1 MRMVLQASPGLLD
14 LATSQQ
20 VNETVSSSQDMD
32 MVGVGAE
39 DAYDVNLQVAGV
51 FIIMAA
57 SVLGM
62 GLSYAFGSDAQ
73 APSNGLLYLSL
84 QMLKGCGVG
93 VIISTALI
101 HLIGEAFEPFELSGF
116 DELYPAWPM
125 VFAMIG
131 MFAMAILEYIH
142 HRLEMRSRVLFASE
156 RAGEVEMAKSG
167 GKTSKSSA
175 LEVTENPVA
184 DEPADLDKSGIVD
197 QPISKSL
204 AAKQRSAI
212 LVEASILIHSVLIGF
227 DMGLQTK
234 SVWIPLV
241 IAISFHQFFEGFAVG
256 QIVLDAQ
263 FTFWKKFAMTAF
275 YSLTTSVGIV
285 IGICTYTGEG
295 YDGQSKGANITIGII
310 DSICGGLLLYTGM
323 SVFWTEWFVVNPEMC
338 LSDSLTPP
346 TMGFLGVFLGMLI
359 MSVIGIWA

>member
-1 MRMVLQASPGLLD
+1 MVLQASPGLLD

-39 DAYDVNLQVAGV
+39 DAYDVNLQAAGV

-101 HLIGEAFEPFELSGF
+101 HLIGEAYEPFEDAGMS
-116 DELYPAWPM
+116 EIYEQWPM
-125 VFAMIG
+125 VFAMVG
-131 MFAMAILEYIH
+131 MFLMAILEFVH
-142 HRLEMRSRVLFASE
+142 HRLEFRSRHHVAS
-156 RAGEVEMAKSG
+156 AAEVEHPDA
-167 GKTSKSSA
+167 TLPA
-175 LEVTENPVA
+175 EVTLNPLQGDGAHHESEKEVVTKSVA
-184 DEPADLDKSGIVD
+184 S
-197 QPISKSL
+197 
-204 AAKQRSAI
+204 KQRSAV
-212 LVEASILIHSVLIGF
+212 LVELSILIHSVLIGF
-227 DMGLQTK
+227 DLGLQTK
-234 SVWIPLV
+234 SQWVPLV
-241 IAISFHQFFEGFAVG
+241 IAITFHQFFEGFAVG

-275 YSLTTSVGIV
+275 YSLTTSVGIA
-285 IGICTYTGEG
+285 IGIATYL
-295 YDGQSKGANITIGII
+295 GQK
-310 DSICGGLLLYTGM
+310 
-323 SVFWTEWFVVNPEMC
+323 
-338 LSDSLTPP
+338 
-346 TMGFLGVFLGMLI
+346 
-359 MSVIGIWA
+359 

>member
-1 MRMVLQASPGLLD
+1 MARTVLQATEDIMEAALNQTEKEL
-14 LATSQQ
+14 
-20 VNETVSSSQDMD
+20 
-32 MVGVGAE
+32 
-39 DAYDVNLQVAGV
+39 DAYEEDPYDLGLQIGGV

-57 SVLGM
+57 SIAGM
-62 GLSYAFGSDAQ
+62 GTSYLFGSDADCDRKS
-73 APSNGLLYLSL
+73 ALYLIL
-84 QMLKGCGVG
+84 TLMRGVGVG
-93 VIISTALI
+93 VIICTALI

-184 DEPADLDKSGIVD
+184 DQPANLDQSGIVD

-212 LVEASILIHSVLIGF
+212 LVELSILIHSVLIGF

-241 IAISFHQFFEGFAVG
+241 IAISFHQFFEGFAVA
-256 QIVLDAQ
+256 QILLDAK
-263 FTFWKKFAMTAF
+263 FGFWKKFAMTAF

-285 IGICTYTGEG
+285 IGICTYTGHG
-295 YDGQSKGANITIGII
+295 YDGQSKSANITIGII

>member
-1 MRMVLQASPGLLD
+1 MVLQASPGLLD

-101 HLIGEAFEPFELSGF
+101 HLIGEAYEPFEDAGMS
-116 DELYPAWPM
+116 EIYEQWPM
-125 VFAMIG
+125 VFAMVG
-131 MFAMAILEYIH
+131 MFLMAILEFVH
-142 HRLEMRSRVLFASE
+142 HRLEFRSRHYDAS
-156 RAGEVEMAKSG
+156 AAEVEHPDATLPAEGMPA
-167 GKTSKSSA
+167 
-175 LEVTENPVA
+175 EVTLNPLQGDGAHHESDKEVVTKSVA
-184 DEPADLDKSGIVD
+184 S
-197 QPISKSL
+197 
-204 AAKQRSAI
+204 KQRSAV
-212 LVEASILIHSVLIGF
+212 LVELSILIHSVLIGF
-227 DMGLQTK
+227 DLGLQTK

-241 IAISFHQFFEGFAVG
+241 IAISFHQFFEGFAVA
-256 QIVLDAQ
+256 QILLDAK
-263 FTFWKKFAMTAF
+263 FGFWKKFAMTAF

-295 YDGQSKGANITIGII
+295 
-310 DSICGGLLLYTGM
+310 
-323 SVFWTEWFVVNPEMC
+323 
-338 LSDSLTPP
+338 
-346 TMGFLGVFLGMLI
+346 
-359 MSVIGIWA
+359 